1 MFPTTDILCRGRS
14 GFWSHAEGWG
24 ILSPGIKRSMRR
36 RVNHGQVVIIGGA
49 EDREGK
55 AEILREFVRLAGG
68 GRARISIIAAASESA
83 SEVAASYAEVFLRLG
98 AAEAHDLKIDG
109 RKDADSAEAVAAVE
123 RATGVF
129 FTGGNQVRI
138 TRTLGGTRL
147 DTVLHGRHAEGLVLA
162 GTSAGAAMMSSVM
175 IMGGPPVSTL
185 RAGGVELGPGME
197 FVPGVLIDQHFG
209 ERGRLRR
216 LLSAVAQHP
225 HDIGLG
231 IDENTAAVVVGHR
244 LEVVGTGTVTVID
257 AGHLTYTNLNE
268 LERDDLLAICGVRIH
283 VLPAGYRFDLQNR
296 EPVTGARSSDC
307 EGVEI

>member
-1 MFPTTDILCRGRS
+1 MKQGDG
-14 GFWSHAEGWG
+14 
-24 ILSPGIKRSMRR
+24 
-36 RVNHGQVVIIGGA
+36 HGQVVVIGGA
-49 EDREGK
+49 EDRDGE

-68 GRARISIIAAASESA
+68 ARARISIIAAASENA
-83 SEVAASYAEVFLRLG
+83 AEIAASYAEVFQRLG
-98 AAEAHDLKIDG
+98 AARAHDLKILS

-123 RATGVF
+123 RASGVF

-147 DTVLHGRHAEGLVLA
+147 DTVLHKRHAEGLVLA

-175 IMGGPPVSTL
+175 ITGGPPVSTL
-185 RAGGVELGPGME
+185 RAGDVELGPGLE
-197 FVPGVLIDQHFG
+197 FVPGVLIDQHFE

-231 IDENTAAVVVGHR
+231 IDENTAAVVSGHR
-244 LEVVGTGTVTVID
+244 LEVIGAGTVTIID

-296 EPVTGARSSDC
+296 EPVMGARSSDC
-307 EGVEI
+307 EGVDI

>member
-1 MFPTTDILCRGRS
+1 V
-14 GFWSHAEGWG
+14 
-24 ILSPGIKRSMRR
+24 LSPGIAVKMKLRDG
-36 RVNHGQVVIIGGA
+36 HGQVVVIGGA
-49 EDREGK
+49 EDRDGR

-68 GRARISIIAAASESA
+68 ARARISIIAAASENA
-83 SEVAASYAEVFLRLG
+83 SEVAASYTEVFQRLG
-98 AAEAHDLKIDG
+98 AAQAHDLKISA
-109 RKDADSAEAVAAVE
+109 RKDADGAEAVAAVE
-123 RATGVF
+123 RASGVF

-147 DTVLHGRHAEGLVLA
+147 DTLLHKRHAEGLVLA

-175 IMGGPPVSTL
+175 ITGGPPVSTL

-197 FVPGVLIDQHFG
+197 FVPGVLIDQHFE

-231 IDENTAAVVVGHR
+231 IDENTAAVVSGQH
-244 LEVVGTGTVTVID
+244 LEVIGAGTVTIID

-268 LERDDLLAICGVRIH
+268 LEKDELLAICGVRIH
-283 VLPAGYRFDLQNR
+283 VLPAGYRFDLRNR
-296 EPVTGARSSDC
+296 EPVTGARTSVC
-307 EGVEI
+307 EGADI

>member
-1 MFPTTDILCRGRS
+1 
-14 GFWSHAEGWG
+14 
-24 ILSPGIKRSMRR
+24 MRR
-36 RVNHGQVVIIGGA
+36 RGTHGQVVIIGGA
-49 EDREGK
+49 EDREGE

-68 GRARISIIAAASESA
+68 ARARISIIAAASENA
-83 SEVAASYAEVFLRLG
+83 SEVAASYTEVFRRLG
-98 AAEAHDLKIDG
+98 AAEAHDLKIVG
-109 RKDADSAEAVAAVE
+109 RKDADRAEAVAAVE

-147 DTVLHGRHAEGLVLA
+147 DTVLHKRHAEGLVLA

-175 IMGGPPVSTL
+175 ITGGPPVSTL

-197 FVPGVLIDQHFG
+197 FVPGVLIDQHFE

-231 IDENTAAVVVGHR
+231 IDENTAAVVSGHR
-244 LEVVGTGTVTVID
+244 LEVIGAGTVTIID

-268 LERDDLLAICGVRIH
+268 LEKDGLLAICGVRIH

-296 EPVTGARSSDC
+296 EPVTGAHASDC
-307 EGVEI
+307 EGIDI